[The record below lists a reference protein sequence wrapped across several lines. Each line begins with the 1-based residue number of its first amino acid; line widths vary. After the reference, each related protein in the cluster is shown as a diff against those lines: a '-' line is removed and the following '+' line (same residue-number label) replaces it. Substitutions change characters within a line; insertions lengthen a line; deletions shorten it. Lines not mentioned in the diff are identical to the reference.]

1 MRIYTAY
8 WEIFTSTKFHRNAS
22 RPSRSSFYS
31 FYFVEHEPF
40 KPHPY
45 QWLPRLF
52 FSLNTCKPGTSQIS
66 QSKPT
71 LTTTK
76 QRAKLLQQW
85 RSLSFLPEAMVRG
98 HQVYRDIFQP
108 GSFFLGFY
116 FRGCKSIHKN
126 HESLHPAKIFSY
138 KLCTCLPTNHCEEH
152 IYPNIFKIEWN
163 AINLKII

>member
-1 MRIYTAY
+1 M
-8 WEIFTSTKFHRNAS
+8 FTSTKFHRNAT

-45 QWLPRLF
+45 QWLPHLF
-52 FSLNTCKPGTSQIS
+52 LSLNTCKPGTSQVS

-76 QRAKLLQQW
+76 RRAKLLQQW
-85 RSLSFLPEAMVRG
+85 RSLSFLSEAMVWG
-98 HQVYRDIFQP
+98 HQVYRDTFQP

-116 FRGCKSIHKN
+116 FRACKSIHKN
-126 HESLHPAKIFSY
+126 HASLMQERFPAISY
-138 KLCTCLPTNHCEEH
+138 ACVCLPITVKS
-152 IYPNIFKIEWN
+152 IYIQIYAKLNGMQSTLKLF
-163 AINLKII
+163 NLMQWQL